1 MKIDLVKRNKM
12 KEMKKKNSNYRI
24 EESIPKNHLNV
35 YLSFI
40 SIISVSKEVNLRD
53 IQLDIEN
60 QEIENHKFSEW
71 FSWN

>member
-1 MKIDLVKRNKM
+1 MEKRG
-12 KEMKKKNSNYRI
+12 KKNTSFKI
-24 EESIPKNHLNV
+24 EESIPKNYLTV

>member
-1 MKIDLVKRNKM
+1 MM
-12 KEMKKKNSNYRI
+12 EQMKKKNTNYKI

-35 YLSFI
+35 FLSFI

-53 IQLDIEN
+53 IQLDIES
-60 QEIENHKFSEW
+60 QEIDNHKFSEW

>member
-1 MKIDLVKRNKM
+1 
-12 KEMKKKNSNYRI
+12 MKKENSNFKI
-24 EESIPKNHLNV
+24 EESIPKNYLTV

-40 SIISVSKEVNLRD
+40 SIISVSKELNLRD

-60 QEIENHKFSEW
+60 HEIENHKFAEW

>member
-1 MKIDLVKRNKM
+1 MDKM
-12 KEMKKKNSNYRI
+12 RKKNTSYKI
-24 EESIPKNHLNV
+24 EESIPKNHLNI

-60 QEIENHKFSEW
+60 QDIENHKLSEW

>member
-1 MKIDLVKRNKM
+1 MSE
-12 KEMKKKNSNYRI
+12 EMKKINKIRAKSDTFKI
-24 EESIPKNHLNV
+24 EEAIPKNHLNV

-40 SIISVSKEVNLRD
+40 SIISVSKEINLHD

-60 QEIENHKFSEW
+60 SDMENLKFSNW

>member
-1 MKIDLVKRNKM
+1 M
-12 KEMKKKNSNYRI
+12 KKNSNYKI
-24 EESIPKNHLNV
+24 EESIPKNHLNI

-40 SIISVSKEVNLRD
+40 SIISVSKEVNSHD

-60 QEIENHKFSEW
+60 NSIENHKITEW